1 MRNAFS
7 GKDFPA
13 KLEFLRHFEAWTAER
28 QKLGETLVVCGEG
41 DAITPPECSREMAAA
56 IPGAR
61 LEWLPECGHMLTMEK
76 PAPLNALLLA
86 WLGALEH
93 ISAPGSSG

>member
-1 MRNAFS
+1 
-7 GKDFPA
+7 
-13 KLEFLRHFEAWTAER
+13 
-28 QKLGETLVVCGEG
+28 
-41 DAITPPECSREMAAA
+41 MAAA

-76 PAPLNALLLA
+76 PAAVNALLLA
-86 WLGALEH
+86 WLGSLEH